1 MSNNINNDDVSMYYP
16 DGDSA
21 HMTDDDISTQKL
33 SKSVRK
39 RPSYSRKKQKKPH
52 WLIIAIVSPTS

>member
-33 SKSVRK
+33 SKNVRK
-39 RPSYSRKKQKKPH
+39 RPSYSRKKQKS
-52 WLIIAIVSPTS
+52 LIGSLLL